1 MKKTLFGLTAFALVA
16 VAIAQSANLIR
27 VDIKPDSTDN
37 YVVESTMKNVMNMP
51 TGGEQDMTIRSSMK
65 YALKYGVADKDGKH
79 NLGMTVTDIKMDMEG
94 PMAEMAG
101 QMGEMPKEM
110 KFEGKVDNRYRV
122 TELKQAGASQNPML
136 AMMGSSMNYTMLFIE
151 LPEKEVNIGDSW
163 DVNIAKNPM
172 MGIPDTTLKATL
184 KGEKDNNGTPCWVI
198 SLTGKI
204 PTKMDMAE
212 LMKDQPDPSGMMAN
226 MEMIITGT
234 MDLNTEAL
242 IAKNGGKAQ
251 VVTSNMKTK
260 QTIEIKNIGMSMDMS
275 GDMVM
280 KMSLKN

>member
-51 TGGEQDMTIRSSMK
+51 TGGEQDMTIKSSMK
-65 YALKYGVADKDGKH
+65 YALKYGAADKDGKH

-151 LPEKEVNIGDSW
+151 LPEKEVNVGDSW